1 MASLGKYDEC
11 PDCDILAPGGTRGG
25 KIPKRLSEIKL
36 SPGVRQGHGV
46 RKCFLGRLSPVCPAG
61 SDYDEP
67 APGRSQEVRMRSA
80 LRAVAFIVSLLLLLP
95 VAARAQ
101 ANPDWHRAIPGFKV
115 AGNLYYVGTADL
127 AAYLIATPQGNILI
141 NGNFKEDVPAIRK
154 SIEGL
159 GFKYADTKILLI
171 SHAHGDHDEG
181 IGLIKADTGA
191 RLMVMEGDVAAVES
205 TAPGRPGAKVDRIL
219 RDRDTV
225 ELGGSTLTA
234 RLTPGH
240 TPGCTTWTMQVA
252 EGGRT
257 LNAVIIGSPN
267 VNAGVALVNNPGYP
281 QIASDYV
288 RTFALLKT
296 MPVDLFLGAHGAY
309 FNLKDKLP
317 KLGAAVNPFID
328 PAGYQAYVG
337 ERDQAFG
344 AELAKQRTA
353 ARIGD
358 AVGFDIEW
366 NHVALSVPNLAESI
380 AWYERMLGFKGTV
393 RPSQPGARQ
402 LVADLRRGN
411 ITIELFQVTDAAPL
425 PESRK
430 NPSEDFRTHGVKHFG
445 FEVKNL
451 PAVLAELKAKGVKM
465 AFEMRVT
472 PTEDFAFISDNA
484 GNAIELIEH
493 KTK

>member
-1 MASLGKYDEC
+1 
-11 PDCDILAPGGTRGG
+11 
-25 KIPKRLSEIKL
+25 
-36 SPGVRQGHGV
+36 
-46 RKCFLGRLSPVCPAG
+46 
-61 SDYDEP
+61 
-67 APGRSQEVRMRSA
+67 MRAA
-80 LRAVAFIVSLLLLLP
+80 LRIVFLISFSLLLP
-95 VAARAQ
+95 VATHAQ
-101 ANPDWHRAIPGFKV
+101 ANPDWHRAIPGFKI

-127 AAYLIATPQGNILI
+127 AVYLIATPQGNILI
-141 NGNFKEDVPAIRK
+141 NGDFKEDVPAIQK
-154 SIEGL
+154 SVEGL
-159 GFKYADTKILLI
+159 GFKYADTKIILI

-181 IGLIKADTGA
+181 VGLIKSQTGA
-191 RLMVMEGDVAAVES
+191 RLMVMDADVAQVES
-205 TAPGRPGAKVDRIL
+205 TAQGRPGAKVDRVL
-219 RDRDTV
+219 HDRDRV
-225 ELGGSTLTA
+225 ELGGATLTA

-252 EGGRT
+252 EGGRM

-267 VNAGVALVNNPGYP
+267 VNPGYVLVNNKTYP

-296 MPVDLFLGAHGAY
+296 TPVDLFLGAHGAY

-317 KLGAAVNPFID
+317 KMGGAVNPFID
-328 PAGYQAYVG
+328 PAGYQAYVA
-337 ERDQAFG
+337 ERDLAFER
-344 AELAKQRTA
+344 ELARQRGEA
-353 ARIGD
+353 GLSD

-366 NHVALSVPNLAESI
+366 NHVAISVPNIAESI
-380 AWYERMLGFKGTV
+380 AWYEKMLGFKGTV

-402 LVADLRRGN
+402 QVADLRRGN
-411 ITIELFQVTDAAPL
+411 VTIELFQVADAAPL

-451 PAVLAELKAKGVKM
+451 SAVLAELKAKGVKI

-493 KTK
+493 KTQ

>member
-1 MASLGKYDEC
+1 MMS
-11 PDCDILAPGGTRGG
+11 P
-25 KIPKRLSEIKL
+25 LSVK
-36 SPGVRQGHGV
+36 
-46 RKCFLGRLSPVCPAG
+46 
-61 SDYDEP
+61 
-67 APGRSQEVRMRSA
+67 SQEVRVRYA
-80 LRAVAFIVSLLLLLP
+80 LQAVVFLVSSIVLLP
-95 VAARAQ
+95 VAAGAQ
-101 ANPDWHRAIPGFKV
+101 ANPDWHRAIPGFKI

-141 NGNFKEDVPAIRK
+141 NGNFKQDVPAIRK

-181 IGLIKADTGA
+181 IGLIKSDTGA
-191 RLMVMEGDVAAVES
+191 RLMVMDADVAAVES
-205 TAPGRPGAKVDRIL
+205 AAPGRPGAKVDRIL
-219 RDRDTV
+219 HDRDTV
-225 ELGGSTLTA
+225 DLGGSTLTA

-252 EGGRT
+252 ESGRT
-257 LNAVIIGSPN
+257 LNAVIVGSPN
-267 VNAGVALVNNPGYP
+267 VNAGYVLVNNRSYP

-288 RTFALLKT
+288 KTFALLKT
-296 MPVDLFLGAHGAY
+296 TPADLFLGAHGAY

-317 KLGAAVNPFID
+317 RMGGAINPFID
-328 PAGYQAYVG
+328 PAGYRAYVA
-337 ERDQAFG
+337 EREQAFEK
-344 AELAKQRTA
+344 ELAKQTAEART
-353 ARIGD
+353 GD

-366 NHVALSVPNLAESI
+366 NHVALSVPNIAESI
-380 AWYERMLGFKGTV
+380 AWYEKMLGFKGTV
-393 RPSQPGARQ
+393 RPGQPGARQ
-402 LVADLRRGN
+402 QVADLRRGN
-411 ITIELFQVTDAAPL
+411 ITIELFQVMDAAPL

-465 AFEMRVT
+465 AFDLRVT

-493 KTK
+493 KTQ